1 MSGQTPAGVQ
11 TPGQRVLVDVLPL
24 FLIFFLILMGHMSSG
39 FELTAHFDP
48 ALFLVPVFF
57 LALHSRRNF
66 TPVIIMFLGFF
77 KDVVDGTPVGFWGVL
92 VTFFYFAAQ
101 GQQQV
106 LVRASLRGR
115 WLGYTGI
122 CSLTFLIGY
131 LIAAVRD
138 DMLSLFWLS
147 MGSAAL
153 SSLWFLPISLIL
165 GLLIVEEQ
173 E

>member
-1 MSGQTPAGVQ
+1 MSGQSPTGVQ
-11 TPGQRVLVDVLPL
+11 TPGQRVLVNVLPL
-24 FLIFFLILMGHMSSG
+24 FLIFFLILTGHVSSG
-39 FELTAHFDP
+39 FEFTAHFDP

-57 LALHSRRNF
+57 LALYGQRTM
-66 TPVIIMFLGFF
+66 TPVIIMVLGLF
-77 KDVVDGTPVGFWGVL
+77 KDIVDGTPIG
-92 VTFFYFAAQ
+92 FAAQ

-106 LVRASLRGR
+106 LARASFRGR
-115 WLGYTGI
+115 WLGYSGI
-122 CSLTFLIGY
+122 CSLTFLAGY

-138 DMLSLFWLS
+138 DMLSLFWVS

-165 GLLIVEEQ
+165 GLLIAEDQ

>member
-1 MSGQTPAGVQ
+1 
-11 TPGQRVLVDVLPL
+11 
-24 FLIFFLILMGHMSSG
+24 
-39 FELTAHFDP
+39 
-48 ALFLVPVFF
+48 
-57 LALHSRRNF
+57 
-66 TPVIIMFLGFF
+66 
-77 KDVVDGTPVGFWGVL
+77 
-92 VTFFYFAAQ
+92 
-101 GQQQV
+101 
-106 LVRASLRGR
+106 LRGR

-165 GLLIVEEQ
+165 GLLIAEEQ